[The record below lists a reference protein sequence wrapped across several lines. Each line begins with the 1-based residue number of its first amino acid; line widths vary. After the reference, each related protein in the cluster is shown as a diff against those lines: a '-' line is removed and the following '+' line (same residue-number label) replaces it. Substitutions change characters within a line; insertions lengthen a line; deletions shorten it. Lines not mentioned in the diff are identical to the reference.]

1 MKFAVVPD
9 AIPTFGFE
17 AIDLALLALA
27 VPATLGLFLGLRKEQ
42 ALFTA
47 VLVGAMVVLAR

>member
-1 MKFAVVPD
+1 MKFALVPD